1 MKRFAY
7 LLLIAMQ
14 ITFSAWAQDNPN
26 AAIKEKIRYI
36 KLGEEFVFAESVS
49 LTSPEDARQAAME
62 QLHDRFVALQTGQ
75 GKSSEA
81 AEAAWNA
88 TKSTCQTLEY
98 KSLTQHKAFTYLL
111 KSDVAAGDLAA
122 TTATKQT
129 ETETETEA
137 ETETVSSTVSDTTAA
152 TVQPNPEPPLINLDD
167 FDISEEELEEPL
179 NQDVSALL
187 ALDTYTNV
195 MLYLDAMQ
203 DDGRLV
209 YGRIATLTSPEQA
222 YLIII
227 KDSKLITVLDK
238 GKGERMNLKTKE
250 MEVVKKY
257 QGHAIIW
264 MKTFK

>member
-14 ITFSAWAQDNPN
+14 MTFSAWAQDNPN

-49 LTSPEDARQAAME
+49 LTSPEDARKSAME
-62 QLHDRFVALQTGQ
+62 QLHERFVALQTGQ

-81 AEAAWNA
+81 AETAWNA
-88 TKSTCQTLEY
+88 TKGTCQTLEY
-98 KSLTQHKAFTYLL
+98 KNLTQHKAFTYLL
-111 KSDVAAGDLAA
+111 KNNVPAGDLAITA
-122 TTATKQT
+122 ATKQT
-129 ETETETEA
+129 AA
-137 ETETVSSTVSDTTAA
+137 ETVPSTVSDTTAA
-152 TVQPNPEPPLINLDD
+152 AVQPAPEPPLINLDD
-167 FDISEEELEEPL
+167 FDLSEEDLEEPL

-227 KDSKLITVLDK
+227 KDSKLIAVLDK

-257 QGHAIIW
+257 RGHAIIW